1 MDVNWKYNIYEICT
15 VENTQKQSKV
25 SEPDICKN
33 SQAKLTRFSQVGE
46 IFTGLVDHFPS
57 QEWDQS
63 QTKQST
69 TVHNDCPKMGLE
81 KYD

>member
-1 MDVNWKYNIYEICT
+1 MST
-15 VENTQKQSKV
+15 ENTAYMKYAQLNTLRNKV

-57 QEWDQS
+57 QE
-63 QTKQST
+63 
-69 TVHNDCPKMGLE
+69 
-81 KYD
+81 